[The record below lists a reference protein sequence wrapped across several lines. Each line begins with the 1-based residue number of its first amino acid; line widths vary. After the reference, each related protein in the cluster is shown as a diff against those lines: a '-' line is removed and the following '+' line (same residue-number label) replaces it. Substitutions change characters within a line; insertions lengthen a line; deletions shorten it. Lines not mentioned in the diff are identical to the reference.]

1 MEMAFSGEGEACIIY
16 SLYWERIGHIMDQS
30 HTLI

>member
-1 MEMAFSGEGEACIIY
+1 MEMAFSGEGEACII
-16 SLYWERIGHIMDQS
+16 YWERIGHIMDQS